1 MIQIYPTPEQRSQ
14 LNNMLDVSN
23 YTYNK
28 AIAAVNSG
36 NSPNFYALRTKIV
49 TSQTQTGD
57 NEYQQIMASIKE
69 LMQQKKKASPETV
82 TILEGQIAELRN
94 RKKQIPFV
102 KNESIEDWELK
113 VPKEIR
119 AGAVNDVAKAHKTA
133 LANLKAGNIRFFH
146 LKFRD
151 STNKS
156 CVVPKHALKNVNGV
170 ITMFPGSL
178 KMSFAMGNRSMKKHR
193 KLKITHDS
201 RLIKKQHKY
210 YLMIPVSSDKQE
222 QIKQPVNY
230 VGVDPGVRTF
240 MTAFG
245 NNGCMEYEHD
255 NSVFTK
261 LNNKLYN
268 LKARKKRTRKRTLD
282 KIDARKANLINDLHW
297 KTITHLL
304 EHNDVIVYGD
314 IKSHDIVSGG
324 RNKTLN
330 RNMNNLKFFQFKQ
343 RLLHKAAERGKRII
357 CITEEY
363 TTKTCSFC
371 GKLNEPKKSKI
382 YTCNSKECIARCG
395 DVCRIGRDVNA
406 AKNILMKGLLK

>member
-1 MIQIYPTPEQRSQ
+1 MIQIYPTMEQRTQ

-28 AIAAVNSG
+28 AIAEVNSG
-36 NSPNFYALRTKIV
+36 ATPNFYALRTQLV
-49 TSQTQTGD
+49 TSQTRTGN
-57 NEYQQIMASIKE
+57 NEYHQLMSSIKE
-69 LMQQKKKASPETV
+69 LIHQKKHASTEAA
-82 TILEGQIAELRN
+82 TIMEEQITELR
-94 RKKQIPFV
+94 RRITKIPYV
-102 KNESIEDWELK
+102 KNESIQEWELK
-113 VPKEIR
+113 IPKEVR
-119 AGAVNDVAKAHKTA
+119 AGAVHDVAKAYKTA
-133 LANLKAGNIRFFH
+133 MANLKAGNIRFFH
-146 LKFRD
+146 LGFRD

-156 CVVPKHALKNVNGV
+156 CVIPKQALQNVNGV
-170 ITMFPGSL
+170 ITMFPKCL
-178 KMSFAMGNRSMKKHR
+178 NMLFAMGARNMKKYHD
-193 KLKITHDS
+193 LKIMHDV
-201 RLIKKQHKY
+201 RLIKKQYKY
-210 YLMIPVSSDKQE
+210 YLIIPVSSNKRE

-245 NNGCMEYEHD
+245 NNGCIEYEHD

-261 LNNKLYN
+261 LNNKLYK

-371 GKLNEPKKSKI
+371 GQLNEPKKSKI
-382 YTCNSKECIARCG
+382 YTCNSNECIKRCG
-395 DVCRIGRDVNA
+395 GVCRIGRDVNA

>member
-1 MIQIYPTPEQRSQ
+1 
-14 LNNMLDVSN
+14 MLDVSN

-28 AIAAVNSG
+28 AIAEVNSG
-36 NSPNFYALRTKIV
+36 ALPNFYALRTKIV
-49 TSQTQTGD
+49 TSQTRTGD
-57 NEYQQIMASIKE
+57 NEYQQIMAAIKE
-69 LMQQKKKASPETV
+69 LTQQKKNASPETV
-82 TILEGQIAELRN
+82 TILGGQIAELRH

-113 VPKEIR
+113 VPKDIR
-119 AGAVNDVAKAHKTA
+119 AGAVEDVVKAHNTA
-133 LANLKAGNIRFFH
+133 LANLTAGNIRFFH
-146 LKFRD
+146 LGFRD

-156 CVVPKHALKNVNGV
+156 CVIPKKALTNVNGV
-170 ITMFPGSL
+170 ITMFPKCL
-178 KMSFAMGNRSMKKHR
+178 KMSFAMGNRNMKKYR
-193 KLKITHDS
+193 KLKIMHDS
-201 RLIKKQHKY
+201 RLIKKNHKF
-210 YLMIPVSSDKQE
+210 YLMIPVSSVKE

-261 LNNKLYN
+261 LNNKLYK

-382 YTCNSKECIARCG
+382 YTCNSKECIERCG
-395 DVCRIGRDVNA
+395 GFICRIGRDVNA
-406 AKNILMKGLLK
+406 AKNILMKGWLK